1 MLDFVSFAT
10 AKQEQELHFLD
21 FVVYQF
27 SRNFD
32 NGSLLLVMMS
42 AGRRKKQQTSWT
54 AMSRATLLVLS

>member
-1 MLDFVSFAT
+1 MLDFVSFARDISRNR
-10 AKQEQELHFLD
+10 HFIFLD

-42 AGRRKKQQTSWT
+42 AGRRKKLQTD
-54 AMSRATLLVLS
+54 RGLP

>member
-32 NGSLLLVMMS
+32 NGSLLIVMMS
-42 AGRRKKQQTSWT
+42 AGRRKKQQTD
-54 AMSRATLLVLS
+54 RGLP

>member
-32 NGSLLLVMMS
+32 NGSLLLAMMS
-42 AGRRKKQQTSWT
+42 AGRRKKQQTD
-54 AMSRATLLVLS
+54 RGLP